1 MLNRALPCPA
11 AADAGKRLD
20 EQDRGAFER
29 ERAAQEEA
37 DSKPII
43 ELAYH
48 MAGLLPG
55 GRKTATHSHGTA
67 CRGSEYGDRFPRM
80 FERFNGGKEAVWLQ
94 SPEFILIVVLLSVL
108 VAVVAAATAQAAWL
122 DPKIIY

>member
-1 MLNRALPCPA
+1 MLASAWTNRT
-11 AADAGKRLD
+11 
-20 EQDRGAFER
+20 RGAFER

-43 ELAYH
+43 ELARR
-48 MAGLLPG
+48 MAASTPAGAHQPP
-55 GRKTATHSHGTA
+55 HSHGTA